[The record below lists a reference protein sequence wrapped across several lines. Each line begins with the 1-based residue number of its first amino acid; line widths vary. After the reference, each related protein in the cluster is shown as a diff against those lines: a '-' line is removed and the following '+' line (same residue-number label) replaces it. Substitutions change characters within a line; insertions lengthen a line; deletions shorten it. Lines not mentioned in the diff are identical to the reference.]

1 MARENL
7 AEMAEI
13 LGAYQMAGRLG
24 GGSCTWGTSD
34 LPSLVHETRANY
46 SDAGLGGSDD
56 ASQVKM
62 ENTFPPRRRQ
72 RLPLER
78 LHSDVMR
85 TPKIQTKPKNAIL
98 PTTL

>member
-13 LGAYQMAGRLG
+13 LGAYQTVGRLG
-24 GGSCTWGTSD
+24 GGSCTWGTLD
-34 LPSLVHETRANY
+34 LPSLVPETHASC
-46 SDAGLGGSDD
+46 SDSAPGGSDD

-78 LHSDVMR
+78 LH
-85 TPKIQTKPKNAIL
+85 
-98 PTTL
+98 